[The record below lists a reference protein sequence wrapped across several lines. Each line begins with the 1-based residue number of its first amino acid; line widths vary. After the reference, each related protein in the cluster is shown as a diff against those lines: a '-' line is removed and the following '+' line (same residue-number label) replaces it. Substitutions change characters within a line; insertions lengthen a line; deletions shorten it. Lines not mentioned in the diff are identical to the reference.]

1 MRLYPITCGYLRVR
15 KNVFIPNADKDDFI
29 NIPLPVFLVTH
40 PRGNILF
47 DTGPHPDV
55 FKDAAARWGGLAK
68 AFQPMG
74 NETNGVISQLTSIGM
89 GSDAIRYV
97 INSHLHFDHAGG
109 NQFFSESTFL
119 VSGRE
124 LAFARLPDNEGKGY
138 FSADW
143 DHALDYQEIDG
154 ELDIFGDGKLVIV
167 PMPGHTPGHQI
178 LVVRLS
184 EQGTIIL
191 SGDSVPLK
199 EHYDDFIL
207 PKNNVNDEQAR
218 DSVKKLHGLV
228 EAERAFLIHGH
239 DPRQWLQF
247 TKMPDYYT

>member
-1 MRLYPITCGYLRVR
+1 MKLYPITCSYLRVR

-55 FKDAAARWGGLAK
+55 FKDAVARWGGLAK
-68 AFQPMG
+68 AFQPVG
-74 NETNGVISQLTSIGM
+74 NETDGVISQLTNIGM
-89 GSDAIRYV
+89 GSDDIRYV
-97 INSHLHFDHAGG
+97 VNSHLHFDHAGG

-124 LAFARLPDNEGKGY
+124 LAFAQLPDNEGQGY

-143 DHALDYQEIDG
+143 NHSLDYQEVDG
-154 ELDIFGDGKLVIV
+154 ELDIFEDGKLVIV

-178 LVVRLS
+178 LVVRLRQ
-184 EQGTIIL
+184 QGTVIL

-207 PKNNVNDEQAR
+207 PKNNVDNEQALR
-218 DSVKKLHGLV
+218 SVQKLHALV
-228 EAERAFLIHGH
+228 ETEKAFLIHGH
-239 DPRQWLQF
+239 DPRQWQKL
-247 TKMPDYYT
+247 TKTPGHYT